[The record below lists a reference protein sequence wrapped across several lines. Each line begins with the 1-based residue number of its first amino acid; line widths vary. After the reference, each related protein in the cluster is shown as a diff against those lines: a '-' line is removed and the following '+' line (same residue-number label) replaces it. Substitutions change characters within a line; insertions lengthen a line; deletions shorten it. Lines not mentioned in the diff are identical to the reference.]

1 MVRKKSTPTKRPV
14 SANKCDTTGKIT
26 SKLPPR
32 HRPGV
37 TALRKIRQYQ
47 PPSTDTIIPKLAF
60 QRFAREIA
68 LSINPSFRFHKASV
82 YALQVAS
89 EDYLIDIF
97 KEANACADHANRCT
111 IMLKDMSLAIR
122 IRGRRC

>member
-14 SANKCDTTGKIT
+14 SANKRHTTGKMA
-26 SKLPPR
+26 SQLPR

-47 PPSTDTIIPKLAF
+47 PPSTETIIPKLAF

-68 LSINPSFRFHKASV
+68 LSINPSLRFHKASV

-111 IMLKDMSLAIR
+111 IMLKDMSLAMR